1 MNERRESN
9 LARFELHHQ
18 IEDFLL
24 READLLDDRQFEQWL
39 DLLTEDMRYWVP
51 IQRNVKF
58 GSWDNEL
65 TRAGSE
71 INWFDEGKETL
82 TLRVKQLMSGQHW
95 SEEPI
100 SRTTHIVTNIRLVSS
115 TPSAQAPAEVA
126 VTCRFLIYRNKLA
139 DQNNFFVGKRE
150 DHLRKIDGQ
159 WRISARK
166 AILDQSVLL
175 APTMPLFI

>member
-1 MNERRESN
+1 MKDRESN
-9 LARFELHHQ
+9 LARFELQ
-18 IEDFLL
+18 QEIEDFLL

-58 GSWDNEL
+58 GSWDKEL
-65 TRAGSE
+65 TRAESE
-71 INWFDEGKETL
+71 MNWFDEGKETL

-100 SRTTHIVTNIRLVSS
+100 SRTSHMVTNIRLVSS
-115 TPSAQAPAEVA
+115 TSSGQTPAEVA
-126 VTCRFLIYRNKLA
+126 VTCRFLIYRNKLV
-139 DQNNFFVGKRE
+139 DQSDFFVGKRE
-150 DHLRKIDGQ
+150 DRLRKLDGQ
-159 WRISARK
+159 WKLSLRK